1 VSAAYAQTSFPA
13 LGTTAV
19 VVTEERAGAEA
30 TRLLRAELEAIDRA
44 CSRFRADSELSWV
57 NASAGRVLRISRL
70 LADAIGVA
78 LRAAERT
85 GGAVDPTVEP
95 ALAALGYDRDFAA
108 VPPDAAAGV
117 RGRPAAGWR
126 TVTLDARNR
135 LVRLDAGTRLDLG
148 ATAKALAADR
158 AAAAIAAATGSATL
172 VSLGGDIATA
182 GAVPDGGWP
191 VHVTDDHRSG
201 LDAPG
206 QRIALRGGAL
216 ATSSTGTRHWRRGGR
231 TVHHIVDP
239 ATGEPAAPAWRT
251 VSVAA
256 GSCVDANTASTA
268 AIVRGADAP
277 AWLRSVD
284 LPARLVDGSGAVVH
298 VGEWPEAAA

>member
-1 VSAAYAQTSFPA
+1 MTAPFSTTSFPA

-19 VVTEERAGAEA
+19 LVVQQPATAEA
-30 TRLLRAELEAIDRA
+30 ETLLREEPAAIDRA
-44 CSRFRADSELSWV
+44 CSRFRADSELSRA
-57 NASAGRVLRISRL
+57 NAAAGRVMRVSGLF
-70 LADAIGVA
+70 AEAVGVA

-108 VPPDAAAGV
+108 VPADASGCV

-158 AAAAIAAATGSATL
+158 AAAAIAAATGAATL

-191 VHVTDDHRSG
+191 VHVT
-201 LDAPG
+201 
-206 QRIALRGGAL
+206 
-216 ATSSTGTRHWRRGGR
+216 
-231 TVHHIVDP
+231 
-239 ATGEPAAPAWRT
+239 
-251 VSVAA
+251 
-256 GSCVDANTASTA
+256 
-268 AIVRGADAP
+268 
-277 AWLRSVD
+277 
-284 LPARLVDGSGAVVH
+284 
-298 VGEWPEAAA
+298 